1 MKRIKK
7 EKEFVYSEKVI
18 HRGKIL
24 DLLIKKMLTQ
34 SQAAKEM
41 GLKSTRQVR
50 NLLEKYKEGNH
61 SLKSLIHTKSGQP
74 WNKVNTVIR
83 EKVKEIKRKHPN
95 FTNTL
100 PMLLKE
106 S

>member
-1 MKRIKK
+1 
-7 EKEFVYSEKVI
+7 
-18 HRGKIL
+18 
-24 DLLIKKMLTQ
+24 
-34 SQAAKEM
+34 
-41 GLKSTRQVR
+41 VR

-95 FTNTL
+95 FTN
-100 PMLLKE
+100 PHIAHVAERELKE
-106 S
+106 MGAW